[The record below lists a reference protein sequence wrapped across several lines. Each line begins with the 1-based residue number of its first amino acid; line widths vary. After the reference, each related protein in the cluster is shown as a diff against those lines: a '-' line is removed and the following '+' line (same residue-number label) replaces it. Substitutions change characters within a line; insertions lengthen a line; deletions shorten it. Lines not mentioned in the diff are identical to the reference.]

1 MTRISTFALV
11 FTLSAASIH
20 AEESRQLTVRMTF
33 SGSGTYLARAVNLIP
48 NMPSVANGPVDDLI
62 AAGDGS
68 LGPFTLHDVS
78 ATTANPTGF
87 GCAGPNSIAFTF
99 VAAGGVYRFEDGS
112 LLTTRLKAGTVC
124 INLTAGSAADNVT
137 EEITGGTGRFKN
149 ASGTLTTTTTSDHP
163 VLFDASMQPV
173 LVAIPS
179 AVVTGTIVLPNPE

>member
-1 MTRISTFALV
+1 MKLISALALV
-11 FTLSAASIH
+11 LTLGTASIT
-20 AEESRQLTVRMTF
+20 AQESRQLAVRMTF
-33 SGSGTYLARAVNLIP
+33 SGSGTYLARPVNLIP
-48 NMPSVANGPVDDLI
+48 NMPGVANGPVVDLTT
-62 AAGDGS
+62 AGNGS

-112 LLTTRLKAGTVC
+112 LLTTKLKAGTVC

-149 ASGTLTTTTTSDHP
+149 ASGTLTTTTASDYP

-173 LVAIPS
+173 LVATRLS
-179 AVVTGTIVLPNPE
+179 RTL

>member
-1 MTRISTFALV
+1 MKRLLTFALV
-11 FTLSAASIH
+11 FTSSAARIH
-20 AEESRQLTVRMTF
+20 ADDSRQLTIQMTF
-33 SGSGTYLARAVNLIP
+33 SGSGTYLARPVNLIP
-48 NMPSVANGPVDDLI
+48 NMPGVANGPVVDLI
-62 AAGDGS
+62 TAGDGS
-68 LGPFTLHDVS
+68 LGRFTLHDVS

-124 INLTAGSAADNVT
+124 INLTTASAADTVT

-179 AVVTGTIVLPNPE
+179 AVVIGTIVLPNPE